1 MSYRDLAKNLR
12 RGETIFPLVLF
23 IIVGIFFFDSLQAP
37 PRPMLLPKAVQFIVL
52 ALLAVQI
59 VTTLLAK
66 PDARGA
72 GAEEKRAARRE
83 RLKMLVTFA
92 GMMLIP
98 FSAMLIGFLLTGCL
112 YVLLTILYWGGSR
125 IRDILLAEAIVIALI
140 YGVFEKVLE
149 IPFPPGL
156 LFGGQA

>member
-1 MSYRDLAKNLR
+1 MSAAKLSKNLSK
-12 RGETIFPLVLF
+12 GETLFPIALF
-23 IIVGIFFFDSLQAP
+23 IIVGMFFYDSLNAP
-37 PRPMLLPKAVQFIVL
+37 PRPMLLPRTVQFIVL

-59 VTTLLAK
+59 VKTILAEPVGK
-66 PDARGA
+66 NQTM
-72 GAEEKRAARRE
+72 EERTAARRE

-98 FSAMLIGFLLTGCL
+98 FLAILIGFLFTGCL

-125 IRDILLAEAIVIALI
+125 IRDIVIAEAIVIALI
-140 YGVFEKVLE
+140 YGVFEVLLQ
-149 IPFPPGL
+149 IPFPAGL